1 MSVIKLIDTTL
12 RDGNQSLWG
21 ATGLTTG
28 MMLQIAPVMSRA
40 RFHAIDFTTSTHMAV
55 AARFQKENP
64 WERIRL
70 MAAAMP
76 ETPLSFLTT
85 GMRFISWEA
94 ANPDLMEF
102 AFGLLVKA
110 GIRRFAIMDPMN
122 DTSAMTRMAG
132 LAAKAGVGDILA
144 AITYTVSPIHDDAH
158 FASKA
163 KTLAK
168 CKSFTGLYLKDPG
181 GLLTPERARTIIPAL
196 KAQTGKLPLELH
208 SHSTIGLAQFSYLE
222 AAALG
227 ASALHVAARPLANGT
242 SQPPAAQTV
251 ANLRD
256 LGHTVDIDDSAIA
269 EMDAYFAALALAE
282 GLECGRPQEFDRSYF
297 RHQMPG
303 GMIGTMK
310 RQLSETKR
318 LHLFPQVLEETERVR
333 AELGYPI
340 MVTPLSQV
348 VGTQAL
354 MNVVSGKRYETVP
367 DEVMN
372 YVLGRFGT
380 PTMPIDGAVEDR
392 IRSSPR
398 AKVLAEQKTM
408 PELSELRAK
417 IGRNLPDEEFLLR
430 ATMPAE
436 QVDAMLAAGPA
447 KRTYASE
454 TKAIKTL
461 VTELAKRTDLN
472 SIAIEKAGVKIALSR
487 HGARRS

>member
-1 MSVIKLIDTTL
+1 MSTIKLIDTTL

-28 MMLQIAPVMSRA
+28 MMLQIAPVMNRA
-40 RFHAIDFTTSTHMAV
+40 GFDAIDFTTSTHMAV
-55 AARFQKENP
+55 AVRFQKENP

-76 ETPLSFLTT
+76 KAPLSFLTT
-85 GMRFISWEA
+85 GMRFISWEV
-94 ANPDLMEF
+94 ANPDLMAL

-122 DTSAMTRMAG
+122 DTAAMTRMAG
-132 LAAKAGVGDILA
+132 LAAKAGVETITA
-144 AITYTVSPIHDDAH
+144 ALTYTVSPLHDDAH
-158 FASKA
+158 FGGKA
-163 KTLAK
+163 RELAK
-168 CKSFTGLYLKDPG
+168 CRHFRRLYLKDPG
-181 GLLTPERARTIIPAL
+181 GLLTPERARTLIPVL
-196 KAQTGKLPLELH
+196 KAQIGKLPLELH

-227 ASALHVAARPLANGT
+227 ADVLHVAARPVANGT
-242 SQPPAAQTV
+242 SQPPADQTV

-256 LGHTVDIDDSAIA
+256 LGHTVDIDDSALA
-269 EMDAYFAALALAE
+269 EMDAYFAALAAAE
-282 GLECGRPQEFDRSYF
+282 GLECGKPQEFDRSYF

-310 RQLSETKR
+310 RQLAETKR

-380 PTMPIDGAVEDR
+380 PAKPVDPNVEDR
-392 IRSSPR
+392 IRSSAR
-398 AKVLAEQKTM
+398 AKVLAEQNPM
-408 PELSELRAK
+408 PELSEQRAK
-417 IGRNLPDEEFLLR
+417 IGRQLPDEEFLLR

-447 KRTYASE
+447 NRTYAPE

-461 VTELAKRTDLN
+461 VTELAKRKDLN
-472 SIAIEKAGVKIALSR
+472 SIAIEKPGMKIALSR
-487 HGARRS
+487 KVGGRA